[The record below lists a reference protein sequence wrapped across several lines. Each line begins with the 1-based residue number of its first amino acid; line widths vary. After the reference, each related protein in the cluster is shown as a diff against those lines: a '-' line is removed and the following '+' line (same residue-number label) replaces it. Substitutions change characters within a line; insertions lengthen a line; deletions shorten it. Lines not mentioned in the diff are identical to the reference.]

1 MSALPPPDSCR
12 FCGGQKAEQRRMDE
26 LLSASEMW
34 AALALR
40 SVYILVAD
48 TLVSTAVY
56 RLAAALRQAHLHA

>member
-1 MSALPPPDSCR
+1 
-12 FCGGQKAEQRRMDE
+12 MDE

-56 RLAAALRQAHLHA
+56 RLTAALRQAHLHA